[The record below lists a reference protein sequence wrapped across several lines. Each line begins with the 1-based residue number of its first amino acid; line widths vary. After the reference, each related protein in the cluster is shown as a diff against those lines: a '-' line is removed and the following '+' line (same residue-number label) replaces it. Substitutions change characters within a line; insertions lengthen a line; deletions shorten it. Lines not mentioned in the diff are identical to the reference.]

1 MHSSIPGKPI
11 HQQEFAT
18 MSAPDDLDE
27 LLERVNDEQSFITF
41 IQALGADFARER
53 TMNEPLSP
61 YGRDALGWENGSVDA
76 FFEAAG
82 AWAIDSSRQV
92 AADVSSAN
100 VWQRCASILLAGKF
114 YE

>member
-1 MHSSIPGKPI
+1 
-11 HQQEFAT
+11 
-18 MSAPDDLDE
+18 MSAPDDLGE

-41 IQALGADFARER
+41 IQTLGADFARER

-61 YGRDALGWENGSVDA
+61 YGRGALGWENGSVDA
-76 FFEAAG
+76 FLEAAG
-82 AWAIDSSRQV
+82 AWAIGSSRLV
-92 AADVSSAN
+92 PAEVSSAN

>member
-1 MHSSIPGKPI
+1 
-11 HQQEFAT
+11 

-27 LLERVNDEQSFITF
+27 LLESVSDEQSFIAF
-41 IQALGADFARER
+41 IQALGTDFARER
-53 TMNEPLSP
+53 SVSEPLSP
-61 YGRDALGWENGSVDA
+61 YGRGALGWENGSVDA
-76 FFEAAG
+76 FLEAAG
-82 AWAIDSSRQV
+82 AWAIASSRQ

>member
-1 MHSSIPGKPI
+1 
-11 HQQEFAT
+11 

-27 LLERVNDEQSFITF
+27 LLESVSDEQSFIAF
-41 IQALGADFARER
+41 IQALGTDFARER
-53 TMNEPLSP
+53 SVSEPLSP
-61 YGRDALGWENGSVDA
+61 YGRSASGWENGSLDT
-76 FFEAAG
+76 FLDAAG
-82 AWAIDSSRQV
+82 AWALASSRQA